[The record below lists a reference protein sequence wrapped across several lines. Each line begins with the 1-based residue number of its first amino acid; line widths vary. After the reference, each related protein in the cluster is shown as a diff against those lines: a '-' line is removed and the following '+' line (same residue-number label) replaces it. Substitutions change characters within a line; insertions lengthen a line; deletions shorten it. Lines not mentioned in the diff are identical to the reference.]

1 MAVPKKQQQLR
12 FPILQNID
20 YFDVF
25 KNKTQIT
32 SFNGSQLED
41 KKWRDVSLMIG
52 KITGQGLFRYSFK
65 FKNSDEIHN
74 GSIRGIDPGN
84 DTSEHKTDSRLKSQI
99 DELSNKVERL
109 TNSNSG
115 GIGIELL
122 ISVTKQSYE
131 TQITFLNSQ
140 LSQKDLNINKLETK
154 IDELN
159 NELDLCYQQIEDLKG
174 QTGISS
180 YLEIAKKFLDA
191 KLPGKQVEK
200 ISLKDSNPS
209 DIPESIL
216 NLLGVVD
223 WNQVD
228 PHIINEIVK
237 YLNMFIPQLPKKG
250 V

>member
-1 MAVPKKQQQLR
+1 MAVIKKQQLR
-12 FPILQNID
+12 FPILKNID
-20 YFDVF
+20 YFDVL
-25 KNKTQIT
+25 KNKTQIK
-32 SFNGSQLED
+32 SFTGKEVEGF
-41 KKWRDVSLMIG
+41 KWRDVSLAIG
-52 KITGQGLFRYSFK
+52 KIAGQGVYRYTFK
-65 FKNSDEIHN
+65 FKDSDEIHN
-74 GSIRGIDPGN
+74 GSIRGIEQN
-84 DTSEHKTDSRLKSQI
+84 EIHKETKTDHTLKNQI
-99 DELSNKVERL
+99 DLLSDKLERL
-109 TNSNSG
+109 TSNNSG

-159 NELDLCYQQIEDLKG
+159 DELDLCYQQIEDLKG

-180 YLEIAKKFLDA
+180 YLEIAKKFLDT